1 MNIADYIN
9 EAGPVKNIELKKDR
23 AIVRLFNDIDMNC
36 SPDVRVVMMELT
48 GRKIPKIA
56 IDLREVPHMDSSG
69 LATLVEALQRVK
81 KYNGQLVLFGL
92 QQRVQSVFEIA
103 KLTEIFTIQVDE
115 SKAFG
120 NE

>member
-1 MNIADYIN
+1 MNISDYIN

-36 SPDVRVVMMELT
+36 SPDVRVVLMELT

-56 IDLREVPHMDSSG
+56 IDLSKVPHMDSSG
-69 LATLVEALQRVK
+69 LATLVEALQRTK
-81 KYNGQLVLFGL
+81 KYHGQLVLFGL
-92 QQRVQSVFEIA
+92 QPRVQSVFEIA
-103 KLTEIFTIQVDE
+103 KLTEIFKIEADE